1 MASSDHE
8 LSINS
13 LTTSISETEDLSYD
27 SKHKINQ
34 YIKLRKALER
44 CSNELIHL
52 MIPVLC
58 TCTLTCILVSA
69 SCNNQS
75 LQCYEGIFE
84 KANKKH
90 KHVELSYKE
99 LISQTMNVA
108 LDWFITVFLVF
119 NISVTAFIAFI
130 QQCCPLKLQQLLLIF
145 FVINTSSLFV
155 TILPPI
161 ATWWM
166 LTIFAIWDLFAVLTP
181 YGPTRWLLELT
192 TKTKHNEKSKKHV
205 KSSKTNLPN
214 VIIKKKKPE
223 NDRIELPVFSVYR
236 IAVQPDSTRK
246 DSKLNDNCKVE
257 ISSQMGIGDFMCF
270 SLLLGKTITTTDD
283 CGTLIFVALSVIIGI
298 VFTELANYYY
308 RKPVPALPAIEIVK
322 MNK

>member
-75 LQCYEGIFE
+75 LQCYEGSKRLKNLIIKVFE

-90 KHVELSYKE
+90 KHVELSYKGITTLVLMVVAFVIIGSAIMVGMFQFKFRSIIYGHSILSVLVIYTFCTLLFLE

-119 NISVTAFIAFI
+119 NISVTGWF
-130 QQCCPLKLQQLLLIF
+130 
-145 FVINTSSLFV
+145 
-155 TILPPI
+155 
-161 ATWWM
+161 
-166 LTIFAIWDLFAVLTP
+166 
-181 YGPTRWLLELT
+181 
-192 TKTKHNEKSKKHV
+192 
-205 KSSKTNLPN
+205 
-214 VIIKKKKPE
+214 
-223 NDRIELPVFSVYR
+223 
-236 IAVQPDSTRK
+236 
-246 DSKLNDNCKVE
+246 LN
-257 ISSQMGIGDFMCF
+257 
-270 SLLLGKTITTTDD
+270 
-283 CGTLIFVALSVIIGI
+283 
-298 VFTELANYYY
+298 
-308 RKPVPALPAIEIVK
+308 
-322 MNK
+322 